1 MQAAPTTVVLVSAM
15 RDQHRTRQELFVEVT
30 ALRKQVAD
38 LKEAM
43 LARRRVEDALRHAE
57 EQLRTL
63 ADSAP
68 VGLCL
73 FQPDGTPV
81 AANRPFARLLGYESP
96 AELQRIGGT
105 LGIFGCPG
113 ELDRIRGSAQAGAPP
128 PSKVLF
134 RRKDG
139 QREPLEVI
147 GSSHGEAGL
156 NALVVR
162 RREENASSVSAVG
175 IRSA

>member
-1 MQAAPTTVVLVSAM
+1 M
-15 RDQHRTRQELFVEVT
+15 RDQHRTRQELFLEVT

-57 EQLRTL
+57 EQLRSL
-63 ADSAP
+63 SDSAP

-73 FQPDGTPV
+73 FHPDGTPV
-81 AANRPFARLLGYESP
+81 LANRPFAQLLGYESP
-96 AELQRIGGT
+96 AELQRIGST

-113 ELDRIRGSAQAGAPP
+113 ELERIRGSVQNGAGE
-128 PSKVLF
+128 PSRVLF

-139 QREPLEVI
+139 ERELLEVL
-147 GSSHGEAGL
+147 GAGNAEAGL

-162 RREENASSVSAVG
+162 RLAQAF
-175 IRSA
+175 

>member
-1 MQAAPTTVVLVSAM
+1 MRTLGVLFTAM
-15 RDQHRTRQELFVEVT
+15 RDQHRTRQELSVEVT

-43 LARRRVEDALRHAE
+43 LARRRVEDALRHAQ

-73 FQPDGTPV
+73 LHTDGTPV
-81 AANRPFARLLGYESP
+81 VANRPFANLLGYDSP
-96 AELQRIGGT
+96 AELQRIAST
-105 LGIFGCPG
+105 FGIFGGPA
-113 ELDRIRGSAQAGAPP
+113 ELDRLRCTLQSGSPATL
-128 PSKVLF
+128 LF

-139 QREPLEVI
+139 QREALQIV
-147 GSSHGEAGL
+147 GAGWAEAGL
-156 NALVVR
+156 NAVAVR
-162 RREENASSVSAVG
+162 RDDTALPRATP
-175 IRSA
+175 RSA

>member
-1 MQAAPTTVVLVSAM
+1 MAVQAAPAIVVLVSAM

-43 LARRRVEDALRHAE
+43 LARRRIEDALRRAE
-57 EQLRTL
+57 EQLRALT
-63 ADSAP
+63 DSAP

-73 FQPDGTPV
+73 FHPDGTPV
-81 AANRPFARLLGYESP
+81 LANRPFAQLLGYDSP
-96 AELQRIGGT
+96 AELQRIGST

-113 ELDRIRGSAQAGAPP
+113 ELDRIRGSVQNGAAE
-128 PSKVLF
+128 PSQVLF

-139 QREPLEVI
+139 AREPLEVI
-147 GSSHGEAGL
+147 GAGHAEAGL
-156 NALVVR
+156 NAVVVR
-162 RREENASSVSAVG
+162 RAS
-175 IRSA
+175 